1 MANAR
6 IILLIP
12 NAALQA
18 RVALNASSWKRLCTP
33 GMGMNLW
40 GASPLSEDI
49 KSIMLTIV
57 TTSRRQGQYR
67 EVLSEG
73 SLSAKRRADEQESD
87 TRLRSRVEQA
97 QDCNGRMSALYSKS
111 GGCVVIVHVLIR
123 GDLRCVQFDE
133 NGAAGS
139 NARRNTAEVSSGRS
153 SDGCTDAHIA
163 KDQRRR
169 TGQRLLMLDACVACD
184 RREVSLGA

>member
-1 MANAR
+1 
-6 IILLIP
+6 
-12 NAALQA
+12 
-18 RVALNASSWKRLCTP
+18 
-33 GMGMNLW
+33 MGMNLW
-40 GASPLSEDI
+40 GVSPLSEDI
-49 KSIMLTIV
+49 ESIMLTIV

-67 EVLSEG
+67 EVWSEG

-87 TRLRSRVEQA
+87 TRLSSRVEQA
-97 QDCNGRMSALYSKS
+97 QDCNGHESALYSKS

-133 NGAAGS
+133 NGAACS
-139 NARRNTAEVSSGRS
+139 NARRNAAEVSSGRS
-153 SDGCTDAHIA
+153 SDVGTDARIT

-184 RREVSLGA
+184 WREVSSGA